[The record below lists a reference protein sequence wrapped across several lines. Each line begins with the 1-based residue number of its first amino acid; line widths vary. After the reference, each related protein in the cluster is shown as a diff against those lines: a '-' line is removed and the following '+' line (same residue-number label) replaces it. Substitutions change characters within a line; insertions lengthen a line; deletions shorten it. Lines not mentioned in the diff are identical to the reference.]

1 MADQTSSAPGSNL
14 RTERREDKYRQ
25 GKAVIQVSGIPVCEF
40 PIKDVSGNGSCFLVA
55 ENSSTLRNLRVGQ
68 EIHIQINLDENDGI
82 PQFMRSRIAHITK
95 AEDERFK
102 GHYMVGVQILSRM

>member
-1 MADQTSSAPGSNL
+1 LTDFESSAPGSQQ
-14 RTERREDKYRQ
+14 RREQREDKYRQ
-25 GKAVIQVSGIPVCEF
+25 GKAVIRVSGIPICEF

-55 ENSSTLRNLRVGQ
+55 EDSSTLRNLRVGQ
-68 EIHIQINLDENDGI
+68 EIHIQINLDEHAGVAE
-82 PQFMRSRIAHITK
+82 FMRSRIAHITK